1 MNVVALI
8 RRARRASIMVVT
20 LAGIGVALMAGPAR
34 AALGDDITG
43 GTETGRPP
51 AAETWRSDA
60 SSA

>member
-34 AALGDDITG
+34 AALEIDITG
-43 GTETGRPP
+43 GTETGVPIAVVP
-51 AAETWRSDA
+51 F
-60 SSA
+60 